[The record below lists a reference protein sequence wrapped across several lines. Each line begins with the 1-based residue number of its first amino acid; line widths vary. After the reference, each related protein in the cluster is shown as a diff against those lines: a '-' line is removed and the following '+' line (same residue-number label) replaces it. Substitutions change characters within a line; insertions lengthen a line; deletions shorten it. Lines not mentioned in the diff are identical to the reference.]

1 MSSFSPSESYK
12 KLILKNPKQVLFIL
26 LITIVFFAFHA
37 SKFRLDASADS
48 LTLENDSALKFYRE
62 VKEKFGSDNI
72 LILTYTPVNGQDLF
86 GKAVREDI
94 GQLSDKLGKLD
105 NVASIMNILNVPL
118 IESPRVTLNELS
130 EGVRTLADSDT
141 DVTLAR
147 KELASSPIYKD
158 LIISRD
164 QKTTAILLTV
174 AEDEL
179 HLKLQNER
187 NTLRSQAL
195 KAPLTAAQQQ
205 QLFTVSEQY
214 TKQSVILA
222 ENEKRLIAAIRKVL
236 DTHRDK
242 AQMHLGGVA
251 MITADSI
258 AFVEND
264 LATFS
269 MGILAFIVFLLVLAF
284 RKPRWVILPM
294 ITCASTA
301 VVMVGFLGLMN
312 WPVTVVSS
320 NFLSLMLIITLSLT
334 IHLIVRYRE
343 LQTEQP
349 TLDGETLIF
358 ETVKKKFVPCF
369 YTAFTTIV
377 AFSSLIISEI
387 RPIIDF
393 GWMMSIGVV
402 VAFILAF
409 TLFPAMLML
418 LKPTDATE
426 QGSFVDRMSHQLAIK
441 VEKYNGL
448 LLLTFVIL
456 TVISTIG
463 ISKLSVEN
471 RFIDYY
477 KDTTEIYRG
486 MELIDNKLGGTTPLD
501 VVIDAPS
508 SYYQEDEPMAE
519 DTQEP
524 LNDIDDS
531 ELVATTDEDDEDYDE
546 DDYDEDD
553 YDEED
558 FDDSEFLD
566 EEGEQDITSTSY
578 WFNTYQLKEVAK
590 IHNYL
595 DGLPESGKVLSLEN
609 SMAMLRKI
617 DEQVADDSFLLAILY
632 KSVPDDLKKALFS
645 PYMTDDGNQIRFSI
659 RLFESDKS
667 LKRNE
672 LVTKVKSHLVNEI
685 GLEPEQVHLTG
696 MAVMYNNMLQSLF
709 RSQILTIGVVFF
721 AILLMFIVLFRS
733 FKIALI
739 ALIPNIISA
748 SFILGIMG
756 WVGIPLD
763 LMTITIAAI
772 SIGIAVDNSIH
783 YTHRFIDEFEQRK
796 DYWASINACH
806 SSIGQAIYFTSITV
820 TLGFG
825 LLALSSFIPTIY
837 FGVLTGFA
845 MLVALLANLSL
856 LPILLVKLKAIG
868 QK

>member
-26 LITIVFFAFHA
+26 LMTIVFFAFHA

-72 LILTYTPVNGQDLF
+72 LILTFTPTKGQDLF
-86 GKAVREDI
+86 DQPVRDDI

-105 NVASIMNILNVPL
+105 NVASVMNILNVPL
-118 IESPRVTLNELS
+118 IESPLVTLNELS

-141 DVTLAR
+141 DVALAR

-174 AEDEL
+174 AQDEL

-187 NTLRSQAL
+187 NALRQQAL
-195 KAPLTAAQQQ
+195 KAPLTAQEQQ
-205 QLFTVSEQY
+205 QLLTVSDQY

-222 ENEKRLIAAIRKVL
+222 ENEKRLIAAIRAVV

-242 AQMHLGGVA
+242 AQMYLGGVA

-269 MGILAFIVFLLVLAF
+269 LGILAFIVFLLVLAF

-349 TLDGETLIF
+349 NLDGETLIF

-418 LKPTDATE
+418 LKPTEAVE
-426 QGSFVDRMSHQLAIK
+426 QGSFVDKMSHQLALK

-456 TVISTIG
+456 TLISTMG

-486 MELIDNKLGGTTPLD
+486 MELIDSKLGGTTPLD
-501 VVIDAPS
+501 VVIDAPP
-508 SYYQEDEPMAE
+508 SYYQEDEPYSDDIE
-519 DTQEP
+519 EEP
-524 LNDIDDS
+524 ASANDS
-531 ELVATTDEDDEDYDE
+531 GELVAAAGDDEDDDFE
-546 DDYDEDD
+546 DDDFDD
-553 YDEED
+553 ED
-558 FDDSEFLD
+558 FDESEFLD

-659 RLFESDKS
+659 RLFESDRS

-672 LVTKVKSHLVNEI
+672 LVTKVKDHLVNEI

-756 WVGIPLD
+756 WAGIPLD

-796 DYWASINACH
+796 DYWASVNACH

-845 MLVALLANLSL
+845 MLVALFANLSL
-856 LPILLVKLKAIG
+856 LPILLVKFKAIG
-868 QK
+868 E

>member
-12 KLILKNPKQVLFIL
+12 KLILKNPWQVLFIL
-26 LITIVFFAFHA
+26 LVTIVFFGFHA

-72 LILTYTPVNGQDLF
+72 LILTYSPNTGEDLF
-86 GKAVREDI
+86 AKPVLDDI

-105 NVASIMNILNVPL
+105 NVASVMNILNVPL
-118 IESPRVTLNELS
+118 IESPLVTLDELS
-130 EGVRTLADSDT
+130 EGIRTLTDDDT
-141 DVTLAR
+141 DVSLAR
-147 KELASSPIYKD
+147 KELATSPIYKD

-164 QKTTAILLTV
+164 QKTTAILLNV
-174 AEDEL
+174 AQDEL

-187 NTLRSQAL
+187 NALRRQAL
-195 KAPLTAAQQQ
+195 EAPLTAEQ
-205 QLFTVSEQY
+205 QLKLDTVSEQY

-222 ENEKRLIAAIRKVL
+222 ENEKILIAAIRSIVE
-236 DTHRDK
+236 THRDK
-242 AQMHLGGVA
+242 AQMYLGGVA

-269 MGILAFIVFLLVLAF
+269 LGILAFIIFLLVLAF

-301 VVMVGFLGLMN
+301 IVMVGFLGLMN

-343 LQTEQP
+343 LQAEQP
-349 TLDGETLIF
+349 ELDGETLIF

-418 LKPTDATE
+418 LKPTDAVE
-426 QGSFVDRMSHQLAIK
+426 QGSFVDRMSHQLALK
-441 VEKYNGL
+441 VEKYNAL
-448 LLLTFVIL
+448 LLLTFVVL
-456 TVISTIG
+456 TIISSVG
-463 ISKLSVEN
+463 ITKLSVEN

-486 MELIDNKLGGTTPLD
+486 MELIDSKLGGTTPLD
-501 VVIDAPS
+501 VVIDAPPS
-508 SYYQEDEPMAE
+508 FYQEDDDYATNDETSDE
-519 DTQEP
+519 ETQEAT
-524 LNDIDDS
+524 DS
-531 ELVATTDEDDEDYDE
+531 EELVAATNDEENEDYDDEDF
-546 DDYDEDD
+546 
-553 YDEED
+553 DEED
-558 FDDSEFLD
+558 FDESEFLD

-595 DGLPESGKVLSLEN
+595 DSLPESGKVLSLEN

-617 DEQVADDSFLLAILY
+617 DEQVANDSFLLAILY
-632 KSVPDDLKKALFS
+632 KSVPDDLKKALFA
-645 PYMTDDGNQIRFSI
+645 PYMTEDGNQIRFSI
-659 RLFESDKS
+659 RLFESDRS

-672 LVTKVKSHLVNEI
+672 LVTKVKTHLVDEL

-756 WVGIPLD
+756 WAGIPMD

-783 YTHRFIDEFEQRK
+783 YTHRFIDEYEQRK
-796 DYWASINACH
+796 DYWASVNACH

-845 MLVALLANLSL
+845 MLVALFANLSL
-856 LPILLVKLKAIG
+856 LPVLLVKFKAV
-868 QK
+868 Q